1 MRRFG
6 QVFTNEAGF
15 RFTGTLQPVED
26 MKIYADDY
34 FPVRQILR
42 VFSPNTARPGEV
54 ITDSLN
60 QRYLLGEFDKRDVY
74 EGFRLYPTNRQ
85 VEWSRP
91 ATGRHPLTGEAVSG
105 PLQAM
110 GHIWVLSEIVSREAR
125 GAQVKVS
132 EEVKRIL
139 TGADV
144 QLNDLLGGER
154 VVKLHEALG
163 VKVLEVV

>member
-1 MRRFG
+1 MKRFG

-42 VFSPNTARPGEV
+42 VFTPVTVRAGDV
-54 ITDSLN
+54 IRDTLG
-60 QRYLLGEFDKRDVY
+60 QRYLLGELDRRDVY
-74 EGFRLYPTNRQ
+74 EGFRLYPLNRQ
-85 VEWSRP
+85 VEWLRP
-91 ATGRHPLTGEAVSG
+91 ATGLHPLTGEPVSG
-105 PLQAM
+105 TPTSRGQ
-110 GHIWVLSEIVSREAR
+110 IWILSEVVSREAR
-125 GAQVKVS
+125 GAQIKVS

-154 VVKLHEALG
+154 VVKMQKVLG
-163 VKVLEVV
+163 IKILEVV